1 MEQLFI
7 TNFMKKGTGA
17 MSLGWQLSEVIVLRY
32 CLMSTLPG
40 NMTHNE
46 LTSVCQPLSFL
57 STTGL
62 GFVINNGAVK
72 FERLFNMFK
81 ESRYKLG

>member
-1 MEQLFI
+1 
-7 TNFMKKGTGA
+7 MKKGTGA
-17 MSLGWQLSEVIVLRY
+17 MSLGWQLSEVIVQGY

-40 NMTHNE
+40 IMKHNE
-46 LTSVCQPLSFL
+46 LTSVCQTLSFL

-62 GFVINNGAVK
+62 GFVINNGAVE